1 MSLSFESTR
10 SSEFVMEETIKTVF
24 VDDIAATNRLLGF
37 LLDTGV
43 TGCLLLRDSADSS
56 WPPSEEILHDHCK
69 PSTGIT
75 VSSGT
80 ITSESLLHKSSMA
93 RIGRHQSAQSKKCS
107 NVPAI
112 HKSPFR
118 WGTLPCAACG
128 VLCFPTMAV
137 VKPVSIIVESS
148 NTKEELSDT
157 NAADFKQRAK
167 EENLSMPKLV
177 NGSLSHQLGNG
188 DNKDDLVDC
197 SKGGALGVLYYRFT
211 LL

>member
-1 MSLSFESTR
+1 MCLQFTNLPSVGALCH
-10 SSEFVMEETIKTVF
+10 VLLVVF
-24 VDDIAATNRLLGF
+24 YAF
-37 LLDTGV
+37 
-43 TGCLLLRDSADSS
+43 
-56 WPPSEEILHDHCK
+56 
-69 PSTGIT
+69 
-75 VSSGT
+75 
-80 ITSESLLHKSSMA
+80 
-93 RIGRHQSAQSKKCS
+93 Q
-107 NVPAI
+107 
-112 HKSPFR
+112 
-118 WGTLPCAACG
+118 
-128 VLCFPTMAV
+128 
-137 VKPVSIIVESS
+137 PVSIIVESS